1 MVRRNAVGPWL
12 RALPILAFMGM
23 VSGCATQTV
32 RSSGSGV
39 VAGTSPL
46 QSVERFLAAINARDL
61 DNMAQLFGTREG
73 PVQWDRVETELHM
86 DLLATVLEHEAYE
99 IVSERMVPGRPDPT
113 TRVGVTLTIDER
125 VIPDIAFLTVRTEEG
140 RWMVQEIDL
149 ERVTGRE

>member
-12 RALPILAFMGM
+12 RALPILALMGM

-73 PVQWDRVETELHM
+73 PVKWDRVETELHM